1 MIGLKN
7 SRHIQSV
14 VKPIVTRSH
23 TFSRASGQKHG
34 IKSSFD
40 WFIGLS
46 VSFVIGESD
55 DFSFGFASLKWKPLC
70 QFIIVI
76 ETITNILDGIAFLN
90 VCITTCLDFSIGN
103 WTICLLNNIP
113 QNRQSQKGRAMH
125 LFLSWSRLHCCL
137 SPSFPLCFPRR
148 LMQPSPEH
156 VSVSPYS
163 VGCLQ
168 PEGMT
173 SLMEAYWMYWKV
185 LQASRMQTRPEEAGT
200 RQNLALRW
208 ELRHSSY

>member
-1 MIGLKN
+1 M
-7 SRHIQSV
+7 
-14 VKPIVTRSH
+14 
-23 TFSRASGQKHG
+23 
-34 IKSSFD
+34 
-40 WFIGLS
+40 
-46 VSFVIGESD
+46 
-55 DFSFGFASLKWKPLC
+55 
-70 QFIIVI
+70 
-76 ETITNILDGIAFLN
+76 
-90 VCITTCLDFSIGN
+90 GN

-125 LFLSWSRLHCCL
+125 LFLSCSRLHCCL
-137 SPSFPLCFPRR
+137 SPSFPLYFPRR

-163 VGCLQ
+163 VGCLR

-200 RQNLALRW
+200 RQNWPLDGNCDIAPTKIAENVSVLLRTSIHCLIQKW
-208 ELRHSSY
+208 EPIASQFCRTSEKKCICRSHNSVCCQRKDLPHTARLWNVYTCPICYHRNFLV